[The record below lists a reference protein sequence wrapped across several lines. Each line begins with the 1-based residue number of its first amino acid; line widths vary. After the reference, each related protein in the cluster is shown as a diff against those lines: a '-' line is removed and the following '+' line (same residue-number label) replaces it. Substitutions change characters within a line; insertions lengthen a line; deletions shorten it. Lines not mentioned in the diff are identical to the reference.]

1 MPEQSAEISPWKQC
15 EFILKAFILLSRSHV
30 RPTGFCRVEGLVLA
44 GGRRL
49 EMVLQYERVLCGSW
63 FFARNLHRITGN
75 LACYC

>member
-15 EFILKAFILLSRSHV
+15 EFILKAFILLSRSCV

-49 EMVLQYERVLCGSW
+49 EMVLQYERVLCGGW

>member
-63 FFARNLHRITGN
+63 FFPVILCRFLAN